1 MGMEHLGGR
10 RGESVTPPQLDL
22 SLLTQ
27 REKELLSEARE
38 LAENIEQNNKQSLHH
53 YYDLGKIVGQI
64 SLSHRQLADRI
75 ARRGFGHATLSDS
88 ALFYNYVQKNQ
99 RGDLD
104 AFIVAMEKDPIYEDT
119 TVSWRN
125 VRDYIR
131 RDRSAVSQG
140 EREADEQFHHKEAIA
155 FEAEFR
161 ELEQL
166 SDRLRRKWDDLSQ
179 DIRQS
184 VRHHLKAS
192 RHNLN
197 MILGLEAS
205 E

>member
-1 MGMEHLGGR
+1 MENQ
-10 RGESVTPPQLDL
+10 SIAQVDL
-22 SLLTQ
+22 STLTQ
-27 REKELLSEARE
+27 RERE
-38 LAENIEQNNKQSLHH
+38 LVSQAQELAKNIEQNNKRSLRH
-53 YYDLGKIVGQI
+53 YYDLGKIVGEI
-64 SLSHRQLADRI
+64 SLSHRQLANRI
-75 ARRGFGHATLSDS
+75 GRRGFGHATLSDS

-104 AFIVAMEKDPIYEDT
+104 AFIVAMEKDPTYADFSIN
-119 TVSWRN
+119 WRH

-131 RDRSAVSQG
+131 QDRIAVTPRQQ
-140 EREADEQFHHKEAIA
+140 DEDRQFHHKEAIA

-161 ELEQL
+161 ELEEL
-166 SDRLRRKWDDLSQ
+166 SNRLRRKWEDLSQ
-179 DIRQS
+179 DIKES